1 MSMYNLYREVYP
13 PSCVEDAIPCHFTS
27 PTARNLVVVKA
38 STLEIYEVLE
48 VADEEEKKF
57 WIGKDS
63 KDQEKKND
71 QIYPKIRASL
81 EMIATYKIHGNISS
95 INCIRTT
102 TNVGLLGM
110 DSLLLSF
117 KDAKMSLLEWSNAT
131 KEIITVSLHY
141 YEREEFQ
148 DIYLS
153 ATNPEIRVDPLN
165 RCAALKFYFDQI
177 AILPFKQEVAGGV
190 ASTYMEEEFHKGN
203 NDRDTREN
211 PCLSS
216 FVISGKQ
223 ISKKIKNIIDVVF
236 LYNYF
241 EPTLAILYQTDL
253 TWPGRLAQKNDT
265 CSLCVVSLDLTQH
278 IYPVLFSVD
287 NLPYNCFK
295 LISVPSPVGGIL
307 VVSQNGLVYIDQTA
321 VPGIS
326 LGLNE
331 YFGIEKELSTR
342 GDDSTASLLQKSMAI
357 QPKNPLYS
365 SRMTNF
371 KYLGVTLDAS
381 VSCFLNPDT
390 LLFILKEGDVL
401 IVEMVANEGD
411 GHGWSRK
418 KNGMSKFRVAKCGI
432 KTTPPICICKVGQEL
447 NSDGVDRWKNENKG
461 TGYLFVGSR
470 VDDSML
476 LQYQEF
482 EILDIMEEENEE
494 GAAAKATSSSKD
506 SNTNELID
514 DLYNISALLLQNQV
528 QQQQKQ
534 EQRRQLRKLQQQH
547 QKQQPLRLQLKIK
560 KMKMIPVVKMIS
572 IMLIF
577 HLIHLWMLYQTVKKI
592 KKIPQ

>member
-1 MSMYNLYREVYP
+1 MSMVYP

-27 PTARNLVVVKA
+27 PTARNLIVVKA
-38 STLEIYEVLE
+38 STIEIYEVLE
-48 VADEEEKKF
+48 VTDEEEKKF

-63 KDQEKKND
+63 KDQDKTND
-71 QIYPKIRASL
+71 QIYPKIRAGL
-81 EMIATYKIHGNISS
+81 ELVTSYKIHGNVSS

-110 DSLLLSF
+110 DSLLVSF
-117 KDAKMSLLEWSNAT
+117 KDAKMSLLEWSNAI
-131 KEIITVSLHY
+131 KDIITISLHY

-148 DIYLS
+148 DVYLS
-153 ATNPEIRVDPLN
+153 ASTPEIRVDPLN
-165 RCAALKFYFDQI
+165 RCAALKFYYDQI

-190 ASTYMEEEFHKGN
+190 ASTYIDEDMLKEINENQYE
-203 NDRDTREN
+203 RD
-211 PCLSS
+211 SS
-216 FVISGKQ
+216 
-223 ISKKIKNIIDVVF
+223 
-236 LYNYF
+236 
-241 EPTLAILYQTDL
+241 
-253 TWPGRLAQKNDT
+253 RLAQLNDT
-265 CSLCVVSLDLTQH
+265 CSLVVVSLDLTQH

-287 NLPYNCFK
+287 HLPYNCFK

-307 VVSQNGLVYIDQTA
+307 VVSQNGLVYIDQTS

-342 GDDSTASLLQKSMAI
+342 SDDPSANLLQKSLAL

-401 IVEMVANEGD
+401 IVEMVGNEGD
-411 GHGWSRK
+411 GHGWARK
-418 KNGMSKFRVAKCGI
+418 KNGISKFRVAKCGI
-432 KTTPPICICKVGQEL
+432 KTTPPICLCKVGQEL
-447 NSDGVDRWKNENKG
+447 NSDGIDRWKNENKG

-482 EILDIMEEENEE
+482 EILDIVEEESEE
-494 GAAAKATSSSKD
+494 KKATAASTSTKEGD
-506 SNTNELID
+506 KNEPVD
-514 DLYNISALLLQNQV
+514 DLYNLS
-528 QQQQKQ
+528 
-534 EQRRQLRKLQQQH
+534 
-547 QKQQPLRLQLKIK
+547 QPATEPPITEKASPSKENADDSSSETDFYNINIPFDPAAEVAATNTEKDKEKNKKESTMKIDDDTLEDGNFSFY
-560 KMKMIPVVKMIS
+560 I
-572 IMLIF
+572 
-577 HLIHLWMLYQTVKKI
+577 
-592 KKIPQ
+592 